1 MNIKLIDQALT
12 AAITGLIYGSEIWF
26 TYALSLYVVRRSLSR
41 SHPGTIQIDIFPSAK
56 KPVEVAVEQALLEP
70 ALKLTLKPALEQPVT
85 SQSILSTQNSLDL
98 PLIAPALPITEVTKV
113 IKSQKNTLITQHA
126 ISCEPV
132 NWKQWKVSDLRKAN
146 IAKACGVRTRP
157 INSSRNLIKADL
169 IAQYEQNLRRFTQ
182 APPKVA
188 VQKNRIA

>member
-113 IKSQKNTLITQHA
+113 IKSQK
-126 ISCEPV
+126 
-132 NWKQWKVSDLRKAN
+132 K
-146 IAKACGVRTRP
+146 TR
-157 INSSRNLIKADL
+157 SSRNTLLAVSLSIGNNGKSVTCERPILPKLAAFALGPLIRA
-169 IAQYEQNLRRFTQ
+169 ET
-182 APPKVA
+182 
-188 VQKNRIA
+188 